1 MTFAD
6 VPDVDRVTDDAFYD
20 IDVRTRPADW
30 PAPERRDPERAAL
43 WRRRME
49 HLITH
54 DSPGCWVAEDDS
66 GELVGAVAAL
76 LRERLWGLSTYAVRP
91 GTQATGVGKQLLD
104 AALTYADPEG
114 TGFICSSHDP
124 RAVRRY
130 ALAGFAMHPTAL
142 IWGSPRRVAL
152 PAVSGVREGSID
164 DIELMDAADRVS
176 RGAGHGVDHI
186 LMAEQYR
193 SLVIDEGD
201 RFGYAYVY
209 ASGRPY
215 LLAATDE
222 GTAGRLLWECLGST
236 TEGEPIDLGYL
247 TGQHQWAIQIGLQC
261 GMEVHN
267 RGFLALRGMQPAPAY
282 LPSGHFL

>member
-6 VPDVDRVTDDAFYD
+6 VPDVDRVTADAFYD

-30 PAPERRDPERAAL
+30 PAPERRDQERAAL

-91 GTQATGVGKQLLD
+91 GTQATGIGKQLLD
-104 AALTYADPEG
+104 AALTYANPDG

-130 ALAGFAMHPTAL
+130 APIANRPSSSATAIPT
-142 IWGSPRRVAL
+142 
-152 PAVSGVREGSID
+152 
-164 DIELMDAADRVS
+164 
-176 RGAGHGVDHI
+176 
-186 LMAEQYR
+186 
-193 SLVIDEGD
+193 
-201 RFGYAYVY
+201 
-209 ASGRPY
+209 
-215 LLAATDE
+215 
-222 GTAGRLLWECLGST
+222 T
-236 TEGEPIDLGYL
+236 TP
-247 TGQHQWAIQIGLQC
+247 
-261 GMEVHN
+261 
-267 RGFLALRGMQPAPAY
+267 
-282 LPSGHFL
+282 

>member
-6 VPDVDRVTDDAFYD
+6 VPDVDRVTADAFYD

-91 GTQATGVGKQLLD
+91 GTQATGIGKQLLD

-142 IWGSPRRVAL
+142 IWGSPRRAAL

-164 DIELMDAADRVS
+164 DMELMDAADRAS
-176 RGAGHGVDHI
+176 RGAGHGVDHT
-186 LMAEQYR
+186 LMAEQ
-193 SLVIDEGD
+193 
-201 RFGYAYVY
+201 
-209 ASGRPY
+209 
-215 LLAATDE
+215 
-222 GTAGRLLWECLGST
+222 
-236 TEGEPIDLGYL
+236 
-247 TGQHQWAIQIGLQC
+247 
-261 GMEVHN
+261 
-267 RGFLALRGMQPAPAY
+267 
-282 LPSGHFL
+282 